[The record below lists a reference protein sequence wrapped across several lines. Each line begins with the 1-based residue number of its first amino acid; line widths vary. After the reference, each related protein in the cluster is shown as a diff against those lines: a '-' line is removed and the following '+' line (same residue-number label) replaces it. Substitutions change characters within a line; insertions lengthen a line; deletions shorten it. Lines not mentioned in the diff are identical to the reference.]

1 MLGME
6 KEMEEFD
13 GQIRLALGISEMR
26 KCWVQGWQEW
36 LMKKVKKAKCVNIG

>member
-1 MLGME
+1 MDIERMLGME

-26 KCWVQGWQEW
+26 KC
-36 LMKKVKKAKCVNIG
+36 